1 MNSVDPELPLISIVV
16 PLYNEEVTLPP
27 LVERLNQLMDSL
39 KLKIEIVLVNDG
51 SQDRTEEIIF
61 ALALNDSRYQ
71 VISLSRNFGHQVAI
85 SSGLENA
92 RGTEGVMI
100 IDGDLQ
106 DPPELLEDFYS
117 YLKKGYDV
125 VYGVR
130 KKRKEGFVKRFAYS
144 AFYRMLRAISTIDL
158 PIDSGD
164 FSLISRRVVDLL
176 NKMPE
181 ENRFIRGMRAWVGFK
196 QIGIEYE
203 RQERFAGSSKYSF
216 NALFKLA
223 YNGIFNFSEFPIK
236 LITWSGLLAFTV
248 SIVYLVYVLVMKY
261 AFHSVPQGFT
271 ATIFVISM
279 FSSVQ
284 LLAMGIIGEYVTRLF
299 LQSRHRPLFIVKTR
313 IVNQELKQ

>member
-1 MNSVDPELPLISIVV
+1 MPLISIVV

-130 KKRKEGFVKRFAYS
+130 KKRNG
-144 AFYRMLRAISTIDL
+144 
-158 PIDSGD
+158 GD
-164 FSLISRRVVDLL
+164 FS
-176 NKMPE
+176 
-181 ENRFIRGMRAWVGFK
+181 
-196 QIGIEYE
+196 E
-203 RQERFAGSSKYSF
+203 RQLGSK
-216 NALFKLA
+216 
-223 YNGIFNFSEFPIK
+223 
-236 LITWSGLLAFTV
+236 TV
-248 SIVYLVYVLVMKY
+248 GDLC
-261 AFHSVPQGFT
+261 H
-271 ATIFVISM
+271 
-279 FSSVQ
+279 
-284 LLAMGIIGEYVTRLF
+284 
-299 LQSRHRPLFIVKTR
+299 
-313 IVNQELKQ
+313 